1 MVLRKKNSKQKVN
14 SSKSGSLDAYISPKK
29 APRAIDPS
37 ENELDAPDTT
47 VTGPESNTSTPIS
60 SQPLKR
66 KRANNDAKTP
76 KRLHRED
83 SNGGKRCQSKS
94 YAPPSTYS
102 HLSPLPDTIIPN
114 LLCVFVGLN
123 PGIQTATKGH
133 PYAHPSNLYWS
144 LLHTSGLT
152 PDRRLA
158 PSEYVTLPEKYSL
171 GNTNIVSRATRDG
184 SQLSKEE
191 MVAGAGVLDEKMRKW
206 KPEIVCLVGKSIWE
220 AVWKLKHGRGIRKEE
235 FRYGFQDAG
244 ENMGRKQKKRSGG
257 FFGGEKGGSKT
268 GEDDSDDEERWDGA
282 RVFVATSTSGLAASL
297 SLREKQDI
305 WAELGGSVQRRREE
319 REQAKGKGE
328 AVQSEGDS
336 NVAESRR

>member
-1 MVLRKKNSKQKVN
+1 M
-14 SSKSGSLDAYISPKK
+14 
-29 APRAIDPS
+29 
-37 ENELDAPDTT
+37 
-47 VTGPESNTSTPIS
+47 
-60 SQPLKR
+60 
-66 KRANNDAKTP
+66 
-76 KRLHRED
+76 
-83 SNGGKRCQSKS
+83 
-94 YAPPSTYS
+94 
-102 HLSPLPDTIIPN
+102 
-114 LLCVFVGLN
+114 
-123 PGIQTATKGH
+123 
-133 PYAHPSNLYWS
+133 
-144 LLHTSGLT
+144 
-152 PDRRLA
+152 
-158 PSEYVTLPEKYSL
+158 
-171 GNTNIVSRATRDG
+171 
-184 SQLSKEE
+184 
-191 MVAGAGVLDEKMRKW
+191 AGAGVLDEKMRKW